1 MAPVRP
7 PISLIILLMVESHR
21 AGMRTIA
28 GLTASRNNG
37 IMMTT
42 AADHGGKTKRHSIA
56 DGHGKVDS
64 GVEIS
69 CGYVSDRSYRRYRW
83 YAVGWPI

>member
-1 MAPVRP
+1 MAPLRV
-7 PISLIILLMVESHR
+7 PISLIILFMVESHL
-21 AGMRTIA
+21 AGMKAIA
-28 GLTASRNNG
+28 GLTASRNKG

-56 DGHGKVDS
+56 DGHGEVDS

-83 YAVGWPI
+83 YAVGRPV